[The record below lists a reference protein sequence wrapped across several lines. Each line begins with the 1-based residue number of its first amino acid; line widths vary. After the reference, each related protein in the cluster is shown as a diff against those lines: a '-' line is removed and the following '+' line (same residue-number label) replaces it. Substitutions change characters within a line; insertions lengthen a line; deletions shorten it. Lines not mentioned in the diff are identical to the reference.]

1 MNIVQISAEA
11 LSGGTSSKI
20 PTSTASAQGPV
31 IANPASVPAGCPVK
45 CLITCDVLT
54 FGRKGTNPTALSDG
68 TDQVFV
74 ANVPYLVE
82 LMAGERMAFIVP
94 TSTGNVYF
102 TPGV

>member
-11 LSGGTSSKI
+11 LGGATSAKI
-20 PTSTASAQGPV
+20 TTSTTSAQGPV
-31 IANPASVPAGCPVK
+31 VSLGTNQLDGTPIK

-54 FGRKGTNPTALSDG
+54 FGRKGSNPTALSDG
-68 TDQVFV
+68 TDQAFV
-74 ANVPYLVE
+74 ANVPYIVE
-82 LMAGERMAFIVP
+82 LMEGERMAFIVP

>member
-11 LSGGTSSKI
+11 LAGATSSKI
-20 PTSTASAQGPV
+20 ATSTSSAQGPV
-31 IANPASVPAGCPVK
+31 IVNPSSIPAGCPVK

-94 TSTGNVYF
+94 TGTGNVYF